1 MKSKRMA
8 LFVLAGVLVIALLAA
23 CSSSSLSGAK
33 PAAGGGGGKSFNV
46 TATEFAFA
54 PNSFNGKPGDKLT
67 FRIINKGTVE
77 HTFVVQSP
85 DGATEL
91 AKVSVQ
97 PGETKALEYTPQEA
111 GTYPIVCD
119 IAGHKESGME
129 GSLVVK

>member
-1 MKSKRMA
+1 MKSKRMV
-8 LFVLAGVLVIALLAA
+8 LFVLVGVLVIALLAA

-33 PAAGGGGGKSFNV
+33 PAAGGGKSFNV
-46 TATEFAFA
+46 TTTEFAFA
-54 PNSFNGKPGDKLT
+54 PNSFNAKPGDKLT
-67 FRIINKGTVE
+67 FRIVNKGTVE
-77 HTFVVQSP
+77 HTFVVQSL
-85 DGATEL
+85 DGSTEL

-111 GTYPIVCD
+111 GAYPIVCD